1 MTGFG
6 FTANGPAL
14 GFAPTGNGGTGPW
27 LLPARSFDAHAYQSW
42 GILTG
47 QPGTQWIPAPD
58 AAAILTGNAP
68 TLGRGPVAYNLRGKS
83 SSRDSPQQWLPA
95 LYYQRVL
102 PNSPTLPGGGTDSAG
117 IGLGPN
123 VSHISDNQ
131 LPIPAV
137 DPRGKPAVMAQPP
150 ARIGGRAQVP
160 QTYNPVAWPKW
171 TGPSVL
177 APQ

>member
-1 MTGFG
+1 MTGFA
-6 FTANGPAL
+6 FTANGPLA
-14 GFAPTGNGGTGPW
+14 GFAPTGNGGVGPW

-47 QPGTQWIPAPD
+47 QPGTQFIPAPD
-58 AAAILTGNAP
+58 AAAIPPGVLP
-68 TLGRGPVAYNLRGKS
+68 TMGRGNIAWPLRRRS

-102 PNSPTLPGGGTDSAG
+102 PNGQGSASDGT
-117 IGLGPN
+117 GLGPN
-123 VSHISDNQ
+123 VSWISDNQ
-131 LPIPAV
+131 LPVPAV
-137 DPRGKPAVMAQPP
+137 DPRGRPAVMAQPP
-150 ARIGGRAQVP
+150 ARIGGRAHVP